1 MDLWGP
7 ITIRDDCVKKG
18 PRIHKKVY
26 GVIYSCALT
35 RAVHLDVAIDYSTEA
50 ILFTLRRLMSRRG
63 NVRRIISDPG
73 TQLKGASAEL
83 KRWRKGWNM
92 SELISYGADK
102 SIDWEFIM
110 ADSQHQNGASEV
122 LVKMVKGVTSSITHS
137 MGDTKFSLNELF
149 TLLDEC
155 ANLVNERPIGVKPN
169 SQTDPEYLSPNSL
182 LLGRSS
188 DRISAGPFEAKVPYD
203 GGLTSI
209 TSRFIKV
216 QRITDQFWK
225 TWQKLYFPTLL
236 VRQKWHHLKRN
247 LCVGDICKLKE
258 SNTLRGDWR
267 LCKVVQVYPDEKKV
281 VRNVDVLVAAKVDG
295 SARYVFKAQNVL
307 SRHVSNLI
315 VILPVEHQ
323 NGEDVDLD

>member
-1 MDLWGP
+1 
-7 ITIRDDCVKKG
+7 
-18 PRIHKKVY
+18 
-26 GVIYSCALT
+26 
-35 RAVHLDVAIDYSTEA
+35 
-50 ILFTLRRLMSRRG
+50 
-63 NVRRIISDPG
+63 
-73 TQLKGASAEL
+73 
-83 KRWRKGWNM
+83 M

-209 TSRFIKV
+209 TSRFKIC
-216 QRITDQFWK
+216 
-225 TWQKLYFPTLL
+225 
-236 VRQKWHHLKRN
+236 RN
-247 LCVGDICKLKE
+247 LPNKTGRSE
-258 SNTLRGDWR
+258 HTTN
-267 LCKVVQVYPDEKKV
+267 
-281 VRNVDVLVAAKVDG
+281 
-295 SARYVFKAQNVL
+295 ARQHIHRR
-307 SRHVSNLI
+307 S
-315 VILPVEHQ
+315 
-323 NGEDVDLD
+323 